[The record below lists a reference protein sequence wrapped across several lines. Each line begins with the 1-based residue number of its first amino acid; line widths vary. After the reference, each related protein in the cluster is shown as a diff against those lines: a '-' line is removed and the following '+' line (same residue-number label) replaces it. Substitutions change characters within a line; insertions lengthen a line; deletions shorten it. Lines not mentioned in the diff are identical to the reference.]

1 MAISAANFASG
12 AMPSVKDAAKFGTT
26 PGLTTSP
33 TSTAK
38 TSTIQDGAAQLGV
51 TRGGPA
57 TFDSNEYK
65 IDQHSY
71 PSDLM
76 SPLGEYG
83 GNYVIFYINVA
94 TDSKILKDPSTEI
107 VKDFTPPQ
115 YSDINALASRNQT
128 GVAGAL
134 AAPAVIAVGGLAL
147 GGGLTTE
154 KTFVDGTTTSSL
166 SRAALGTGAAIL
178 AGGAA
183 LEKVTGGNFSGKK
196 TRLKTA
202 IALHTPNTMSTT
214 YSVNYDEENL
224 DVYAMGIIGSAG
236 LEKAIKSKGLSAI
249 SADTL
254 TKVSEAG
261 VALGL
266 SKLPGMAGVSKI
278 TGLAPNPRKEQIF
291 KHVNFRNFTFDYQ
304 FYPRDEKEA
313 QNVLNIIYQFKLHMH
328 PEFKDANN
336 FLYIYP
342 SEFDIFY
349 YNGAQENMNV
359 NRHTSCVLTDMTV
372 NYSPNGQFTAFA
384 NGMPTQI
391 NMTLT
396 FKELAVLTKETIQD
410 GL

>member
-1 MAISAANFASG
+1 MGRGLG
-12 AMPSVKDAAKFGTT
+12 ADAAAKYGTT
-26 PGLTTSP
+26 PGSATSP
-33 TSTAK
+33 SAGQSNTV
-38 TSTIQDGAAQLGV
+38 QNGNAQLGV

-57 TFDSNEYK
+57 TFDANEYNVS
-65 IDQHSY
+65 QHAY

-94 TDSKILKDPSTEI
+94 IDSKILKDPSTQT

-115 YSDINALASRNQT
+115 YSQINALATNANT
-128 GVAGAL
+128 GIGGAL
-134 AAPAVIAVGGLAL
+134 AAPAVVAVGGLAL
-147 GGGLTTE
+147 AGDLKSKAGL
-154 KTFVDGTTTSSL
+154 
-166 SRAALGTGAAIL
+166 ATGAAIL
-178 AGGAA
+178 VGGAA
-183 LEKVTGGNFSGKK
+183 LAKEAGGNFSGKK

-224 DVYAMGIIGSAG
+224 DVYAMGIVGSAG

-249 SADTL
+249 SADAL
-254 TKVSEAG
+254 TSVSAAG
-261 VALGL
+261 VSLGL

-349 YNGAQENMNV
+349 YNGTQENMNV
-359 NRHTSCVLTDMTV
+359 NRHTSCVLTDMVV